1 LQLIAGQGGPTW
13 LLPSFTPFDA
23 AASTAGALLPPATP
37 KNARKRRYNA
47 PVWVYNSSG
56 VPGKISSVY
65 PNPLVADNIF
75 AIFFL
80 TQPVGFRY
88 HKRNLGRGARVV
100 LGHAS
105 ATGGV
110 HMHLRIIAWLTAAV
124 LCLVVGVGV
133 AQEKVKGRLPQGFA
147 KLGLSDEQKQ
157 KIYKIQAEYDAKVEA
172 LEAQIKKL
180 REEERTQIF
189 AVLTPQQ
196 KELYLKL
203 RGIPEAKPSDT
214 KPEK

>member
-1 LQLIAGQGGPTW
+1 MLANGVAVHRYGFTIRQEYLAESQAFTRILWWLITF
-13 LLPSFTPFDA
+13 LPF
-23 AASTAGALLPPATP
+23 
-37 KNARKRRYNA
+37 
-47 PVWVYNSSG
+47 
-56 VPGKISSVY
+56 
-65 PNPLVADNIF
+65 
-75 AIFFL
+75 FFL

-88 HKRNLGRGARVV
+88 HKCNLGRGARVV